1 MSRSKTENPEQL
13 NDDRHQA
20 LQKLRTYIAAYI
32 DKAYEERVREGAV
45 NYVVPHTLFPAGYH
59 CDPAKPLGYMSIVL
73 NKNVLSVH
81 HMGLYGSQKLMD
93 WFLAEYP
100 KHTKAKLDMGKA
112 CIRFKK
118 MEDIPYDLIGQLAG
132 KLSAQQWMDM
142 YEVALRTRTKQ

>member
-20 LQKLRTYIAAYI
+20 LQKLRTYISAYI

-45 NYVVPHTLFPAGYH
+45 NYVVPHSLFPPGYH
-59 CDPAKPLGYMSIVL
+59 CDPKKPLGYMSIVL